1 MKRVLIITDSNAGI
15 LQSEAKELGI
25 KIIPMPFIINGE
37 EYYEDINLSQEEFY
51 GKLQNENASISTSQP
66 STYYL
71 REFWDEC
78 LKDYEEIVY
87 IPMSSG
93 LSASQAN
100 AQAQSTYYKGRV
112 QVVDNQRISVTQKES
127 VLEALELAK
136 MGKTAKEI
144 REYLENTKDIA
155 SIYIVVD
162 TLKYLKKG
170 GRVTPA
176 GAALG
181 TILRIKPVLQ
191 IRGKKL
197 DAFFKAMNIKQAKLK
212 MISQVKYDLEN
223 DFKEYYE
230 KGKMVI
236 SIAHTQNFEEAE
248 KFKDDI
254 IKMIPGVIVRFVDP
268 LSLSVSCH
276 IGPGALAIACCIKN
290 Y

>member
-1 MKRVLIITDSNAGI
+1 MKCNRCGKKIDDLEIFCSACKKHLKEFTTKKQVNELEELI
-15 LQSEAKELGI
+15 
-25 KIIPMPFIINGE
+25 
-37 EYYEDINLSQEEFY
+37 
-51 GKLQNENASISTSQP
+51 EN
-66 STYYL
+66 
-71 REFWDEC
+71 
-78 LKDYEEIVY
+78 
-87 IPMSSG
+87 
-93 LSASQAN
+93 
-100 AQAQSTYYKGRV
+100 
-112 QVVDNQRISVTQKES
+112 QKNFDD
-127 VLEALELAK
+127 
-136 MGKTAKEI
+136 
-144 REYLENTKDIA
+144 LENTKELS

-212 MISQVKYDLEN
+212 MIAQAKIDLET

-230 KGKMVI
+230 QGKMVI
-236 SIAHTQNFEEAE
+236 SVAHTQNFEEAE
-248 KFKDDI
+248 KFKDEI
-254 IKMIPGVIVRFVDP
+254 IKMIPGVVVRFVDP

-276 IGPGALAIACCIKN
+276 IGPGSLAIALSVKN

>member
-15 LQSEAKELGI
+15 RQDEAKQLGI
-25 KIIPMPFIINGE
+25 KIVPMPFIINGE

-51 GKLQNENASISTSQP
+51 EKLQDPNANISTSQP
-66 STYYL
+66 SAFYL
-71 REFWDEC
+71 TELWDEC
-78 LKDYEEIVY
+78 LKEYEEIVY

-100 AQAQSTYYKGRV
+100 AQNQSVYYNGKV
-112 QVVDNQRISVTQKES
+112 HVVDNQRISVTQKES
-127 VLEALELAK
+127 VLEAIELANQ
-136 MGKTAKEI
+136 GKSGKEI
-144 REYLENTKDIA
+144 REYLEDSKHLS

-170 GRVTPA
+170 GRVTAA

-212 MISQVKYDLEN
+212 MINQAKYDLEN

-230 KGKMVI
+230 QGKMVI
-236 SIAHTQNFEEAE
+236 SVAHTQNFEEAE
-248 KFKDDI
+248 KFKDEI
-254 IKMIPGVIVRFVDP
+254 IKMIPGAIVRFVDP

-276 IGPGALAIACCIKN
+276 IGPGSLAIALSVKN

>member
-1 MKRVLIITDSNAGI
+1 
-15 LQSEAKELGI
+15 
-25 KIIPMPFIINGE
+25 MPFIINGE
-37 EYYEDINLSQEEFY
+37 EYYEDINLSQKEFY
-51 GKLQNENASISTSQP
+51 EKLQNENASISTSQP

-71 REFWDEC
+71 RELWDEC
-78 LKDYEEIVY
+78 LKEYEEIVY

-127 VLEALELAK
+127 VLEAVELTK
-136 MGKTAKEI
+136 LGKTAKEI

-212 MISQVKYDLEN
+212 MIAQVKYDLEN
-223 DFKEYYE
+223 DFKKYYE
-230 KGKMVI
+230 KGKMAI

-254 IKMIPGVIVRFVDP
+254 IKMIPGVIVRFVDS

-276 IGPGALAIACCIKN
+276 IGPGALAIACCVKN

>member
-25 KIIPMPFIINGE
+25 KIVPMPFIINGE
-37 EYYEDINLSQEEFY
+37 EYYEDINLSQKEFY
-51 GKLQNENASISTSQP
+51 EKLQNENASISTSQP

-71 REFWDEC
+71 RELWDEC

-127 VLEALELAK
+127 VLEALELVK
-136 MGKTAKEI
+136 LGKTAKEI

-223 DFKEYYE
+223 DFKQYYE
-230 KGKMVI
+230 DGKMVI
-236 SIAHTQNFEEAE
+236 SIAHTQNFDEAE

-254 IKMIPGVIVRFVDP
+254 IKMIPGVIVRFVDS

-276 IGPGALAIACCIKN
+276 IGPGALAIACCVKN

>member
-25 KIIPMPFIINGE
+25 KIVPMPFIINGE
-37 EYYEDINLSQEEFY
+37 EYYEDINLSQKEFY
-51 GKLQNENASISTSQP
+51 EKLQNENASISTSQP

-71 REFWDEC
+71 RELWDEC

-127 VLEALELAK
+127 VLEALELVK
-136 MGKTAKEI
+136 LGKTAKEI

-223 DFKEYYE
+223 DFKQYYE
-230 KGKMVI
+230 EGKMVI

-254 IKMIPGVIVRFVDP
+254 IKMIPGVIVRFVDS

>member
-25 KIIPMPFIINGE
+25 KIVPMPFIINGE

-212 MISQVKYDLEN
+212 MIAQVKYDLEN